1 MIRED
6 ILLLFTNKMFTRY
19 CHDVKVEDYEV
30 RNLATKVHKMTNI
43 FMKQLETLD
52 KTGE

>member
-6 ILLLFTNKMFTRY
+6 ILILFTNKMFTRY
-19 CHDVKVEDYEV
+19 CPDAKIEDYEV
-30 RNLATKVHKMTNI
+30 RNLATKVHKMTDI
-43 FMKQLETLD
+43 FMKQLKTLD